1 VDGKQV
7 ITRHVRALL
16 GTEAI
21 IGTGSADQPL
31 VAPADE
37 AAASLLLRT
46 AASEGWR
53 VGIVGG
59 GRWCPTDTPAD
70 LLVSSR
76 RMDRIPLVSAADLV
90 ATAGAGAAWSG
101 LRRALAEHGVW
112 LAADPPGPERTVGS
126 VIATGTSG
134 PLAAGFGRLRDH
146 LLGVTFVSG
155 EGRVVS
161 AGGRVVKN
169 VAGYDLTKLAIGSYG
184 AFGIITSVTLRVRA
198 VPRADSTLVTSGPRD
213 ELIDAAL
220 AVTDAGMSPSA
231 LELCRGAGELGS
243 QWTLA
248 ARLTGRDAEVAAA
261 AVAVRQATDVIWRDL
276 GRDEAA
282 GFWTSVQQAM
292 SSGPATVR
300 LGTLPTAIEP
310 CLDLVQHRL
319 REGSISVTVPLGR
332 VRWCGPMNPED
343 LQRLRQ
349 AAAQREIPL
358 TLERG
363 SWMLRAAVGHYGAY
377 REGVGPLVAELRRAF
392 DPRDVLLVPI
402 GDDG

>member
-1 VDGKQV
+1 V
-7 ITRHVRALL
+7 
-16 GTEAI
+16 
-21 IGTGSADQPL
+21 
-31 VAPADE
+31 
-37 AAASLLLRT
+37 SLLLRT

-53 VGIVGG
+53 VGVVGG
-59 GRWCPTDTPAD
+59 GHWCPMDAPAD
-70 LLVSSR
+70 LLISSR
-76 RMDRIPLVSAADLV
+76 RLDCIPLVSAADLV
-90 ATAGAGAAWSG
+90 ATAGAGASWPN
-101 LRRALAEHGVW
+101 LRRVLAEHGVW
-112 LAADPPGPERTVGS
+112 FAADPPGPERTVGS
-126 VIATGTSG
+126 VIASGTSG

-155 EGRVVS
+155 DGSIVH

-198 VPRADSTLVTSGPRD
+198 VPRADSTLVSTGPRD

-220 AVTDAGMSPSA
+220 AVTDTGLSPSA
-231 LELCRGAGELGS
+231 LELFSGTAEVGTR
-243 QWTLA
+243 WTLA
-248 ARLTGRDAEVAAA
+248 ARLTGREAEVAAA
-261 AVAVRQATDVIWRDL
+261 GDTVRQATDVVWQEL
-276 GRDEAA
+276 TGDEAA
-282 GFWTSVQQAM
+282 GFWAGIQHAM
-292 SSGPATVR
+292 ASAPTTVR

-319 REGSISVTVPLGR
+319 REGPISVTVPLGR
-332 VRWCGPMNPED
+332 VRWCGPTSPED

-349 AAAQREIPL
+349 TAAQREIPL

-377 REGVGPLVAELRRAF
+377 REGVGPLVAELRHAF